1 MHDAYDPTPGTAHCP
16 HCPAVVSLA
25 LAGPWPP
32 GLHRA
37 LLDLLCPLGHVWHE
51 VRTAT
56 SWDRY
61 WQPQDDWG
69 AEPAHPADPASAVRL
84 PVSPRAPRAASTPA

>member
-1 MHDAYDPTPGTAHCP
+1 MHDAYDPTPGTARCP

-25 LAGPWPP
+25 LTGPWPP

-56 SWDRY
+56 SRDRY
-61 WQPQDDWG
+61 WQPLDDWG
-69 AEPAHPADPASAVRL
+69 AEPAHPSPASAVRL
-84 PVSPRAPRAASTPA
+84 PASPRVPQESCTPV